1 MRSIT
6 RKAIVLNVGIASA
19 LALLTACRAPEPKP
33 TPAASTTLL
42 EGTPPSVRTRYQ
54 VDSAASRLH
63 VLVYR
68 AGTMAR
74 LGHNHVLSTDQL
86 SGTVVVHPQLEQ
98 SQLVLDLPVNSLK
111 VDEPAARAVEGE
123 DFAAAVP
130 PDARE
135 ATRANL
141 LREEVL
147 DSVRFPV
154 INLRLVSIS
163 GTHHRPVLH
172 VSITV
177 KGIAQRIEVPVA
189 LIYREKE
196 VVAIGEFEVKQ
207 SAFGIAPFSVGM
219 GALQVRDEL
228 RVRFSII
235 ARP

>member
-1 MRSIT
+1 MRSLT

-33 TPAASTTLL
+33 TPTQPVAA
-42 EGTPPSVRTRYQ
+42 EGTPPTVRTRYQ
-54 VDSAASRLH
+54 VDGAASRLH

-74 LGHNHVLSTDQL
+74 MGHNHVLSTDQL

-111 VDEPAARAVEGE
+111 VDEPAARAVAGE
-123 DFAAAVP
+123 DFAAEVP

-147 DSVRFPV
+147 DAVRFPV
-154 INLRLVSIS
+154 INLRAVSIS

-172 VSITV
+172 VSLTV
-177 KGIAQRIEVPVA
+177 KGVAQRIEVPVT
-189 LIYREKE
+189 LSYRDRELAA
-196 VVAIGEFEVKQ
+196 VGEFAIKQ
-207 SAFGIAPFSVGM
+207 SDFGITPFSVGM

-228 RVRFSII
+228 RIRFAI
-235 ARP
+235 AARS

>member
-1 MRSIT
+1 MRSIA
-6 RKAIVLNVGIASA
+6 RKAIVLNIGIASA

-33 TPAASTTLL
+33 TPSAPAAAV
-42 EGTPPSVRTRYQ
+42 GTPPSVRTRYQ
-54 VDSAASRLH
+54 VEGAASRLH

-74 LGHNHVLSTDQL
+74 LGHNHVLSTEQL

-98 SQLVLDLPVNSLK
+98 SQLVLDVPVNTFK
-111 VDEPAARAVEGE
+111 VDEPAARALEGQ
-123 DFAAAVP
+123 DFSADVP

-147 DSVRFPV
+147 DGVRFPV
-154 INLRLVSIS
+154 INLRAVSIS
-163 GTHHRPVLH
+163 GTHHNPIVT

-177 KGIAQRIEVPVA
+177 KDTAQRIEVPVT
-189 LIYREKE
+189 LSYRERE
-196 VVAIGEFEVKQ
+196 ITATGEFSVKQ
-207 SAFGIAPFSVGM
+207 TAFGITPFSVGM

-228 RVRFSII
+228 RIRFAIV
-235 ARP
+235 ARA